1 MSLSVC
7 GQSVLA
13 CAHEELQQKG
23 NQRELRVVIP
33 SRQVSN
39 EGGKGVRERERKRK
53 RGKDIGGDK
62 TDENLE
68 RRRGL
73 TGGAPAG
80 AIGASDLGDCKAS

>member
-39 EGGKGVRERERKRK
+39 EGGKGVRERERKTLVETRQM
-53 RGKDIGGDK
+53 RIL
-62 TDENLE
+62 NA
-68 RRRGL
+68 
-73 TGGAPAG
+73 GGA
-80 AIGASDLGDCKAS
+80 